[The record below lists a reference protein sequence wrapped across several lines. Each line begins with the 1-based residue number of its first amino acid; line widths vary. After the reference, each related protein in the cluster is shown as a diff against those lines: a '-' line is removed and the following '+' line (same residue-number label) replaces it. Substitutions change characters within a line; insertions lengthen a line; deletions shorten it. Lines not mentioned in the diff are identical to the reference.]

1 MNLVWLVV
9 GIGIFGMVV
18 RQITRRA
25 ERGGV
30 SDLGFVSH
38 RWMAEHRASQMSDR
52 RS

>member
-1 MNLVWLVV
+1 MNLVWLMV
-9 GIGIFGMVV
+9 GIGIFGVV
-18 RQITRRA
+18 TWRLAR